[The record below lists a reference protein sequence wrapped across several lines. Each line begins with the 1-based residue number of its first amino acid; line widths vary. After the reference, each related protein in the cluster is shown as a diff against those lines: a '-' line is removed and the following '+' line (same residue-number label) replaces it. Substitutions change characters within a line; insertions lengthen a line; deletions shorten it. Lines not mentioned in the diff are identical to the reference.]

1 MLAIGCVFDMKV
13 ESTSD
18 SEENDSG
25 LKFLVLTFVA
35 TIHFVTSVCSCTS
48 DWDSYCSGCNE
59 WSFICGFA
67 NHYKKMQRYGHVIS
81 FTLFPLSNS
90 AGSKTSVEGVSLR

>member
-1 MLAIGCVFDMKV
+1 MEV

-18 SEENDSG
+18 SEEINSRFKI
-25 LKFLVLTFVA
+25 LSVIFLYNPFCYFCVY
-35 TIHFVTSVCSCTS
+35 SCTS
-48 DWDSYCSGCNE
+48 DWDSYCSGCNK

-67 NHYKKMQRYGHVIS
+67 NHYKKMQRYRHVIC